1 MIYPDV
7 SFATFLERPNR
18 FIARVVP
25 DGEAEA
31 VTVHVKNT
39 GRCRELLVPGCR
51 VVLARAQNPVRK
63 TPYDLIGVYKGS
75 SPEDPSGPAIA
86 AAHPQGWLYNIDSQ
100 VPNTVVGEWLAAHAG
115 EQAFSR
121 IRPEHR
127 FGNSRVDFYAERP
140 MVTPG
145 GTAAS
150 DDTAAASDD
159 TAVAPNGATTDAVE
173 RFLIEVK
180 GCTLEREGIGYF
192 PDAPTERGAKH
203 LRELAA
209 AAQAGY
215 TCAVAFVIQMEGVDE
230 VRPNTATDPA
240 FAEAWVAAEAAGVR
254 FLHLTCAVTPDSLRI
269 TSPCCL

>member
-7 SFATFLERPNR
+7 SYATFVERPNR
-18 FIARVVP
+18 FIARVIP
-25 DGEAEA
+25 IGAAPGAEPL
-31 VTVHVKNT
+31 TVHVKNT

-51 VVLARAQNPVRK
+51 VVLARAQNPARK

-75 SPEDPSGPAIA
+75 SPEDPAGPAIA
-86 AAHPQGWLYNIDSQ
+86 AAHPKGWLYNIDSQ
-100 VPNTVVGEWLAAHAG
+100 VPNTVVGDWLAAHAG
-115 EQAFSR
+115 EQAFSL
-121 IRPEHR
+121 IKPEFR

-140 MVTPG
+140 
-145 GTAAS
+145 AA
-150 DDTAAASDD
+150 T
-159 TAVAPNGATTDAVE
+159 PNGDAADTTATADTVE

-209 AAQAGY
+209 AMQAGY
-215 TCAVAFVIQMEGVDE
+215 TCVVAFVIQMEGVAE

-240 FAEAWVAAEAAGVR
+240 FTEAWAAAEAAGVR
-254 FLHLTCAVTPDSLRI
+254 FLHLTCAVTPDSLRV

>member
-18 FIARVVP
+18 FIARVIP

-75 SPEDPSGPAIA
+75 SPGDPAGPVIA

-115 EQAFSR
+115 EQAFSL
-121 IRPEHR
+121 IRPEFR

-140 MVTPG
+140 AVTSD
-145 GTAAS
+145 GTVIAS
-150 DDTAAASDD
+150 DAAAVS
-159 TAVAPNGATTDAVE
+159 DAVPAADTVE
-173 RFLIEVK
+173 CFLIEVK
-180 GCTLEREGIGYF
+180 GCTLEREGVGYF

-215 TCAVAFVIQMEGVDE
+215 TCAVAFVVQMEGVDE